1 MLRGSC
7 SDAEDTGWSVG
18 DSAAV
23 AETEARRSET
33 SRGVRRVI
41 VQEGYNCAGEKWS
54 RRERER
60 EKRKKRK
67 TKTMTRRDGNS
78 GR

>member
-18 DSAAV
+18 DSAAD

-41 VQEGYNCAGEKWS
+41 VQEGYDCAGEKWS
-54 RRERER
+54 RKERERER
-60 EKRKKRK
+60 EEEEKKAQDDDE
-67 TKTMTRRDGNS
+67 TGWQ
-78 GR
+78 